1 MPVPEVLV
9 NRWSNGLAPGDPLP
23 NIDHR
28 KTLCTVAQSPR
39 EASLHRRRR
48 TALVLTAVIAAA
60 APALTA
66 CGNEAHPG
74 AAAVVGGQRITVA
87 QLQSR
92 VNEVRT
98 AQRSAVQNQAQY
110 ERAIATTGGLTRE
123 TLYGM
128 VFDQVVHRAAQ
139 DAGVTVTRKDIQDM
153 RAYRPAG
160 GRRQGP
166 GGDLAGP
173 VRRPPEAP
181 RREPPPPGGG
191 PQTRRETRH
200 RHHPA
205 RLLEGPLQRLQ
216 GTPRRPQ
223 PALRHVGCDQEQQGG
238 REDALGAGGHGGGDS
253 AVGVSGG
260 LAYVTGVAGVTVRRA
275 RQAGARK
282 V

>member
-1 MPVPEVLV
+1 M
-9 NRWSNGLAPGDPLP
+9 
-23 NIDHR
+23 
-28 KTLCTVAQSPR
+28 
-39 EASLHRRRR
+39 HRRRR

-153 RAYRPAG
+153 RAGLAQQAG
-160 GRRQGP
+160 GSKALEATW
-166 GGDLAGP
+166 LAQYG
-173 VRRPPEAP
+173 VPPK
-181 RREPPPPGGG
+181 
-191 PQTRRETRH
+191 
-200 RHHPA
+200 
-205 RLLEGPLQRLQ
+205 RLDENLRLQ
-216 GTPRRPQ
+216 VEGRKLAAKLGTDTTQ
-223 PALRHVGCDQEQQGG
+223 PAFWKALSTASKELHVDLNPRYGTWDVTKSSRVDAKTPWVREVTAAGTQQ
-238 REDALGAGGHGGGDS
+238 S
-253 AVGVSGG
+253 A
-260 LAYVTGVAGVTVRRA
+260 
-275 RQAGARK
+275 
-282 V
+282 